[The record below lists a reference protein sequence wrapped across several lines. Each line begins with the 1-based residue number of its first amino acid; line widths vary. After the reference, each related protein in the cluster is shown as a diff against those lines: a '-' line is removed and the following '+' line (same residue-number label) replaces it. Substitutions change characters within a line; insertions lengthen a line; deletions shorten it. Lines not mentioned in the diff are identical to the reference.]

1 MDEVLKSLMESEI
14 LSEDNKKQITEGLAT
29 YLAEKEQEMRAELE
43 ATVTATLTEQFIAD
57 KEALVE
63 AVDTKLD
70 EVMKKELEELRESI
84 EQFRDLEAEF
94 AAKEVALKEEMAKK
108 LEESL
113 ENLVDVVDDFLEHRL
128 AQEFTELRESIEEV
142 KKVEFGRKLFEA
154 YANVFNEN
162 FNDEEG
168 LRNQIVESKNK
179 NLDLQK
185 KLEESSQL
193 LESLKRE
200 KAMGKA
206 LENLHGRPR
215 EVMEAILR
223 SVKTEKINETYE
235 RYIERV
241 LHESAKAGSEKE
253 IKPENNGESVLAE
266 SVAAVDKTKV
276 VNGDNQTALNEG
288 AAGDKT
294 SVDAELKN
302 RLRKLAGLG

>member
-1 MDEVLKSLMESEI
+1 MDEILKTLMESEI
-14 LSEDNKKQITEGLAT
+14 LTEDNKKQISEGLAT

-70 EVMKKELEELRESI
+70 EVLKKELEELRESI

-128 AQEFTELRESIEEV
+128 TQEFSELRESIEEV

-154 YANVFNEN
+154 YQQVFNEN

-168 LRNQIVESKNK
+168 LRNQIVETKNK
-179 NLDLQK
+179 NLELQK
-185 KLEESSQL
+185 KLEENSQL

-253 IKPENNGESVLAE
+253 IKSEESGQSVLAE
-266 SVAAVDKTKV
+266 SVAVVDKTKT
-276 VNGDNQTALNEG
+276 VNGDSQTALNEG
-288 AAGDKT
+288 AAVGATVDGDLKT
-294 SVDAELKN
+294 
-302 RLRKLAGLG
+302 RLRKLAGLA

>member
-70 EVMKKELEELRESI
+70 EVMKKELDELRESI

-128 AQEFTELRESIEEV
+128 TQEFTELRESIEEV

-179 NLDLQK
+179 NLELQK
-185 KLEESSQL
+185 KLEENSQL

-266 SVAAVDKTKV
+266 SVAVVDKTKI

-288 AAGDKT
+288 AAGVKT
-294 SVDAELKN
+294 VDTELKN